1 MLYYFIS
8 FVYKYLKM
16 QQQLIS
22 KDYIQMAPMPN
33 NKNANINKIFG
44 KIDNIITESQFNQLH
59 IPINIKDENGDSI
72 LHHIL
77 RNSLNEEEALRKI
90 IVIPNIKSLINVV
103 DSKGRTPMHLICKY
117 QYYNVFKFIVNDDYD
132 LNEDQRIILNMFNNK
147 NTLTEEVIDGI
158 NNFIDDTQR
167 SMKNKPEEL
176 KIPNNDY
183 KYECYNQFCNLYNKI
198 NNYIIEYTNK
208 KNKADVN
215 LEYILYIILY
225 AIDNYRY
232 ITFETFKKIDD
243 KQIINEKKNEEIL
256 INEYGQKY
264 DFHMY
269 NFILALALLRY
280 DIFMLKEK
288 YNSIIN
294 NGGIIN
300 GGNRTNIKINENSFI
315 GGSKDNDDMLTK
327 IGNLINTKIM
337 IMISSMSKIIDTL
350 LTNLNENKEIL
361 KTIIQQIEKNKDIRI
376 KNILNNLDNLFNGTE
391 HHFYKKNEKKSAS
404 FLWRFNNNLSI
415 IKYGDD
421 YKNINVKENDKKTY
435 TRYYM
440 FHDDNFNDYIKLKN
454 YVNKLKDY
462 VDKFK
467 DVNKLKD
474 VDELKKYINELND
487 YVNKKLKD
495 CVDNFKDDDKLQYY
509 YDKLKDYY
517 DKLKYYVD
525 NFKDD
530 DKLEDCINKL
540 KDYINKLKND
550 DKFKDYYD
558 ELKKYHD
565 GLKDYVNDLKDYVD
579 KIKNNDFEN
588 YYNELETYV
597 NKFKDDDKLKDYY
610 DELKDYYDEIKK
622 YINELKKYVDKFK
635 DDELKVYYNGF
646 KEYVDKFKD
655 NDLEYYYNKLKE
667 YVDNNSK
674 DHDLEYYYNKL
685 KDYND
690 KHLEEKILIDDEEI
704 DNIKPHNKINN
715 INNINYL
722 IFDYKQKTPLNYL
735 LHGVIN
741 NKSMIKI
748 DKSSVYDENEY
759 DKDGNI
765 MYNNIIKDYIH
776 ITIDNNNINIRFINT
791 DFIKDYINIIK
802 NKIYLLYNTFVD
814 NRRLEYFI
822 DYRNNIIKNSNDYR
836 FINKSN
842 DIMNNIRIYLF
853 KQLNDNI
860 LKKYLKENDK
870 NVIDNNI
877 LMYNIY
883 VLFLNKIGIKN
894 NIYIFNVC
902 KKQDIDGKKR
912 DITVEDIK
920 DTNIQKEINDINK
933 IKDIKDINKNNKDI
947 INDFI
952 KNIKPNDSDDDNI
965 FIDENIKNIK
975 DIENLNNKDTKNKI
989 IKIIKNKLI
998 DIYIKKFKSK
1008 INNNVKSIINNI
1020 VDNELLKLYE
1030 DKKPLIIKALSS
1042 IN

>member
-610 DELKDYYDEIKK
+610 DELKDYYDELKK